1 MDFDRGKSTL
11 YHFDVPPGHYALSA
25 FEDLNGNGIL
35 DMSMYGPKEPTGFWR
50 PFQGWHKPR
59 FDEVA
64 TLFEGDARGLDSYQ
78 VGVNPV

>member
-35 DMSMYGPKEPTGFWR
+35 DMGMFGPREPTGFWR
-50 PFQGWHKPR
+50 PFQGRQKPR
-59 FDEVA
+59 FERWQPYSRAMLVA
-64 TLFEGDARGLDSYQ
+64 WT
-78 VGVNPV
+78 VIK